1 MINKLKNIFTSIS
14 LDYPKLT
21 IIISLLL
28 TAIIINGSEYLVQDD
43 DMVKLL
49 PDDIQSIIT
58 FGEITDEFGNYEFM
72 YVAMGIE
79 GINVLNKD
87 FLKIAWDISNEFEK
101 LEECE
106 EVISVSTMS
115 KTYFDQ
121 TDSSIVV
128 DDLMPKRTLSVNQIM
143 GIKTY
148 LDNNPEI
155 KSRVISK
162 NEDYLNIIIRP
173 RDNND
178 YPS

>member
-1 MINKLKNIFTSIS
+1 MIEKLKNIFSSFS
-14 LDYPKLT
+14 LGYPKLT

-28 TAIIINGSEYLVQDD
+28 TGFIINGSRYLVQDD

-79 GINVLNKD
+79 GASALNKE
-87 FLKIAWDISNEFEK
+87 FLKIVWDISNEFEK

-115 KTYFDQ
+115 KTYFDP
-121 TDSSIVV
+121 TDSSIVI
-128 DDLMPKRTLSVNQIM
+128 DDLMAQRSLNDNQILE
-143 GIKTY
+143 IKTY
-148 LDNNPEI
+148 LNNNPKI
-155 KSRVISK
+155 K
-162 NEDYLNIIIRP
+162 
-173 RDNND
+173 
-178 YPS
+178 